1 MFSFPLLFDFLD
13 YIVKHEDIINE
24 HLKLLT
30 RERNHDFIIH
40 IPYFYPEI
48 LTRIKTNVYRISKM
62 ENSDN
67 VYLFGSSQ
75 NTLLNFQSHHPGT
88 FMFAKHSYGP
98 FLLIHF
104 SKFILLISKPDWFL
118 KQIFYCYLQFVWVFL
133 NFIS

>member
-1 MFSFPLLFDFLD
+1 
-13 YIVKHEDIINE
+13 
-24 HLKLLT
+24 
-30 RERNHDFIIH
+30 
-40 IPYFYPEI
+40 
-48 LTRIKTNVYRISKM
+48 M

-104 SKFILLISKPDWFL
+104 SKFILLIFKIRLIFKTDILLLFTVCLGFL
-118 KQIFYCYLQFVWVFL
+118 KFLYRNMKMKSIAISNVFYYYHYFFYFL
-133 NFIS
+133 VKRVIKTSLLLITRVK

>member
-1 MFSFPLLFDFLD
+1 
-13 YIVKHEDIINE
+13 
-24 HLKLLT
+24 
-30 RERNHDFIIH
+30 
-40 IPYFYPEI
+40 
-48 LTRIKTNVYRISKM
+48 M

-104 SKFILLISKPDWFL
+104 SKFILLIFKIRLIFKTDILLLFIVCLGFL
-118 KQIFYCYLQFVWVFL
+118 KFLYRNMKMKSIAISNVFYYYHYNFFFFFL
-133 NFIS
+133 VKRVIKHPCCLLHASNKF